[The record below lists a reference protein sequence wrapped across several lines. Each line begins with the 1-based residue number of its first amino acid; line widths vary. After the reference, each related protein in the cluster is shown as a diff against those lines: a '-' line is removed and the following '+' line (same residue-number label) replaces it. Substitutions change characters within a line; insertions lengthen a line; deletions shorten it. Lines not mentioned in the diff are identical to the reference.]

1 MVVIR
6 TEIKEL
12 PEYCEQCKYYYIRVR
27 ENGGYSDICELS
39 GEHLNYGE
47 CTGGW
52 YYNGLAR
59 PVNCPLMDV
68 SDDK

>member
-1 MVVIR
+1 MKYR
-6 TEIKEL
+6 MMWEALKETA
-12 PEYCEQCKYYYIRVR
+12 EVMIADGIV
-27 ENGGYSDICELS
+27 GELS

-59 PVNCPLMDV
+59 PVNCPLMEVEDGN
-68 SDDK
+68 SSI